1 MRKIK
6 RIILWFLA
14 IPVVLIAG
22 MAWLLWGGISNPVG
36 RKTIGEIT
44 PPVGFQRVEVGPE
57 SFGAYLREFPLQGRG
72 SHMKYYDGSLAHGQY
87 FGYAVLNLPMISENE
102 QCCDAVQRM
111 RSEYLFSKGRYS
123 DIHFESFQNGTMQY
137 RGGGDRKALYNYLR
151 KVFGASNTSTL
162 RHELK
167 KKPFAEI
174 APGDVLVYEA
184 DGRHSV
190 GHAVLVVDVAVNPRN
205 GKKAIMVTQS
215 SMPAL
220 TMHIVRDILHPVRSP
235 WVTVDEE
242 NESIFISGI
251 RFGKND
257 LRGWPETKTHK
268 TN

>member
-6 RIILWFLA
+6 RIILWLFA

-22 MAWLLWGGISNPVG
+22 VAWLLWGGISNPAG

-44 PPVGFQRVEVGPE
+44 SPMGFQRVEVEPG

-72 SHMKYYDGSLAHGQY
+72 SHMKYYDGSLAYGQY
-87 FGYAVLNLPMISENE
+87 FGYAVLDLPMISENE

-123 DIHFESFQNGTMQY
+123 DIHFESFQNGTMRY
-137 RGGGDRKALYNYLR
+137 RGGADHEALHKYLR
-151 KVFGASNTSTL
+151 KVYGASNTSTL
-162 RHELK
+162 RHELT

-184 DGRHSV
+184 DRNHSV
-190 GHAVLVVDVAVNPRN
+190 GHAVLVVDVAVNPNDGR
-205 GKKAIMVTQS
+205 KAIMVAES

-220 TMHIVRDILHPVRSP
+220 SMHIVRDILHPVRSP
-235 WVTVDEE
+235 WVSLDDE
-242 NESIFISGI
+242 NETVFISGFC
-251 RFGKND
+251 FGKDD
-257 LRGWPETKTHK
+257 LRGWQ
-268 TN
+268 